1 MLYEAYQVHS
11 DAFAPLRWLAGEA
24 RELLKHPWVAFN
36 DHPMMRHAAAT
47 CEMITRVGTKH
58 ERPDFGINHVRLGG
72 KLVEV
77 REERAAETPFCTL
90 THFVKAAP
98 IDQKRVLLVA
108 PLSGHFAT
116 LLRGTVE
123 TLLPDHDVYVTDWIN
138 ARNVPLKYG
147 RFDLDDHIELMM
159 DFMRQLG
166 PDVHVIAVCQ
176 PSVPVLAA
184 VSLMAQIN
192 DPAQPR
198 TLTLMGGP
206 IDTHAN
212 PTQVSRF
219 AEAHSL
225 TWLEHNVIHTVPM
238 RHPGAFRRVYPGFL
252 QLAGFLSMNLQRHV
266 DAHRQ
271 LFRHLVDG
279 DEESAAATRKFY
291 DEYASVMDLP
301 ADFYLQTIDRVFH
314 RRDLALGSFVSRSR
328 LVEPEA
334 IERTAVFLVEGEND
348 DICAVGQTGAAA
360 RLLTGLPASKK
371 QHYLQ
376 HGVGHYGVFNGSRWR
391 KEIYPRIRA
400 FIETHA

>member
-1 MLYEAYQVHS
+1 
-11 DAFAPLRWLAGEA
+11 
-24 RELLKHPWVAFN
+24 
-36 DHPMMRHAAAT
+36 
-47 CEMITRVGTKH
+47 
-58 ERPDFGINHVRLGG
+58 
-72 KLVEV
+72 
-77 REERAAETPFCTL
+77 
-90 THFVKAAP
+90 
-98 IDQKRVLLVA
+98 
-108 PLSGHFAT
+108 

-138 ARNVPLKYG
+138 ARNVPLKHG

-166 PDVHVIAVCQ
+166 PDLHVIAVCQ

-184 VSLMAQIN
+184 VSLMAQVK

-225 TWLEHNVIHTVPM
+225 TWLEHNVVHTVPM

-266 DAHRQ
+266 DAHKK

-314 RRDLALGSFVSRSR
+314 RRDLANGSFVSRSR
-328 LVEPEA
+328 LVELEA
-334 IERTAVFLVEGEND
+334 IEQTAVFLVEGEND
-348 DICAVGQTGAAA
+348 DICAVGQTAAA
-360 RLLTGLPASKK
+360 AGLLTGLSDSKK

-376 HGVGHYGVFNGSRWR
+376 KGVGHYGVFNGSRWR
-391 KEIYPRIRA
+391 KEIYPRIHA
-400 FIETHA
+400 FIEKHA